1 MKQKLKRHGNK
12 QEVMK
17 LIYEFRY
24 YTMLPYDYE
33 KSVGETLELS
43 NEINEIGKKIIKQA
57 NNMKVLEK
65 VSKQEEINYEMLKNI
80 FKTKSINLEEINI
93 KLIKEKEKFYIQ
105 VFDENSLE
113 EKSELQHVEKIN
125 KKDLNIRLNKKV
137 KIFTF

>member
-1 MKQKLKRHGNK
+1 
-12 QEVMK
+12 MK

-33 KSVGETLELS
+33 RSVGETLELS
-43 NEINEIGKKIIKQA
+43 NEINEMGKKIIKQA

-80 FKTKSINLEEINI
+80 FHTKSINLEEINI

-113 EKSELQHVEKIN
+113 EKSELQYIENIN

-137 KIFTF
+137 KIFIF

>member
-1 MKQKLKRHGNK
+1 
-12 QEVMK
+12 MK

>member
-12 QEVMK
+12 QETMK

-93 KLIKEKEKFYIQ
+93 KLIKEKEKFYVQ

-113 EKSELQHVEKIN
+113 EKSELQHVENIN
-125 KKDLNIRLNKKV
+125 KKYLNIRLNKKV

>member
-33 KSVGETLELS
+33 KSVGEALELS

>member
-1 MKQKLKRHGNK
+1 MKQKLKKHGNK
-12 QEVMK
+12 QEIMK

-33 KSVGETLELS
+33 RSVGETLELS
-43 NEINEIGKKIIKQA
+43 NEINEMGKKIIKQA

-80 FKTKSINLEEINI
+80 FHTKSINLEEINI

-113 EKSELQHVEKIN
+113 EKSELQYIENIN

-137 KIFTF
+137 KIFIF

>member
-1 MKQKLKRHGNK
+1 
-12 QEVMK
+12 MK

-93 KLIKEKEKFYIQ
+93 KLIKEKEKFYVQ

-113 EKSELQHVEKIN
+113 EKSELQHVENIN

>member
-1 MKQKLKRHGNK
+1 
-12 QEVMK
+12 MK

-33 KSVGETLELS
+33 RSVEETLELS
-43 NEINEIGKKIIKQA
+43 DEINEIGKKIIKQA

-93 KLIKEKEKFYIQ
+93 KLIREKEKFYIQ

-113 EKSELQHVEKIN
+113 EKSELQHVENIN

>member
-1 MKQKLKRHGNK
+1 MKQKLKKHGNK

-33 KSVGETLELS
+33 RNIEETLELS
-43 NEINEIGKKIIKQA
+43 DEINEIGKKIIKQA

-93 KLIKEKEKFYIQ
+93 KLIKEKEEFYIQ
-105 VFDENSLE
+105 VFDGNSLE
-113 EKSELQHVEKIN
+113 EKSELQYVENIN

-137 KIFTF
+137 KIFI

>member
-1 MKQKLKRHGNK
+1 
-12 QEVMK
+12 MK

-93 KLIKEKEKFYIQ
+93 KLIKEKEKFYVQ

-113 EKSELQHVEKIN
+113 EKSELQYVEKIN

>member
-1 MKQKLKRHGNK
+1 MKQKLKKHGNK
-12 QEVMK
+12 QEIMK

-33 KSVGETLELS
+33 RSVGETLELS
-43 NEINEIGKKIIKQA
+43 NEINEMGKKIIKQA

-80 FKTKSINLEEINI
+80 FHTKSINLEEINI

-113 EKSELQHVEKIN
+113 EKSELQHIENIN

-137 KIFTF
+137 KIFIF

>member
-1 MKQKLKRHGNK
+1 
-12 QEVMK
+12 MK

-80 FKTKSINLEEINI
+80 FKAKSINLEEINI
-93 KLIKEKEKFYIQ
+93 KLIKEKEKFYVQ

-113 EKSELQHVEKIN
+113 EKSELQHVENIN

>member
-1 MKQKLKRHGNK
+1 
-12 QEVMK
+12 MK

-33 KSVGETLELS
+33 KSVGEALELS
-43 NEINEIGKKIIKQA
+43 NEINEIGKKIIKQS

>member
-12 QEVMK
+12 QETMK

-65 VSKQEEINYEMLKNI
+65 VSKQEEIN
-80 FKTKSINLEEINI
+80 I
-93 KLIKEKEKFYIQ
+93 KLIKEKEKFYVQ

-113 EKSELQHVEKIN
+113 EKSELQHVENIN
-125 KKDLNIRLNKKV
+125 KKYLNIRLNKKV

>member
-1 MKQKLKRHGNK
+1 
-12 QEVMK
+12 MK

-33 KSVGETLELS
+33 RSVEETLELLD
-43 NEINEIGKKIIKQA
+43 EINEIGKKIIKQA

-93 KLIKEKEKFYIQ
+93 KLIREKEKFYIQ

-113 EKSELQHVEKIN
+113 EKSELQHVENIN

>member
-1 MKQKLKRHGNK
+1 
-12 QEVMK
+12 MK

-43 NEINEIGKKIIKQA
+43 NEINQIGKKIIKQA

-80 FKTKSINLEEINI
+80 FKTKSIKLEEINI
-93 KLIKEKEKFYIQ
+93 KLIKEKEKFYVQ

-113 EKSELQHVEKIN
+113 EKSELQYVEKIN

>member
-12 QEVMK
+12 QEAMK

-93 KLIKEKEKFYIQ
+93 KLIKEKEKFYVQ

-113 EKSELQHVEKIN
+113 ENSELQHVENIN
-125 KKDLNIRLNKKV
+125 KKDLNIRLNKKL

>member
-1 MKQKLKRHGNK
+1 MN
-12 QEVMK
+12 

>member
-1 MKQKLKRHGNK
+1 
-12 QEVMK
+12 MK

-80 FKTKSINLEEINI
+80 FKTKSINLGKIII

>member
-1 MKQKLKRHGNK
+1 
-12 QEVMK
+12 MK

-93 KLIKEKEKFYIQ
+93 KLIKEKEKFYVQ

-113 EKSELQHVEKIN
+113 EKSELQHVENIN
-125 KKDLNIRLNKKV
+125 KKYLNIRLNKKV

>member
-1 MKQKLKRHGNK
+1 
-12 QEVMK
+12 MK

-33 KSVGETLELS
+33 KSVGEALELS

>member
-1 MKQKLKRHGNK
+1 
-12 QEVMK
+12 
-17 LIYEFRY
+17 
-24 YTMLPYDYE
+24 
-33 KSVGETLELS
+33 
-43 NEINEIGKKIIKQA
+43 
-57 NNMKVLEK
+57 
-65 VSKQEEINYEMLKNI
+65 MLKNI